1 MKAKSKLN
9 ISVKTILT
17 FMFLVL
23 FLNQNIY
30 SQAWQWARTAGGS
43 GTDAGRRICTD
54 PSGNIIVAGSFA
66 SIAMNIGTVSI
77 NNAGNG
83 DVFVAKFD
91 PNGNY
96 IWSQRIGSTDLESVG
111 GICTDASGRVYVIG
125 SFTSPSLVVGPFAV
139 SNYTNTGIYPDAFV
153 ACFDSFGSIQW
164 LRKYGGAYSD
174 NGDGIIYSNAENALY
189 IAGHYN
195 SISMTVGTTT
205 LTNTNSGGS
214 YTDIFLAK
222 LNNLGNPVWA
232 ITTGGANSS
241 DYAYSL
247 GLDASNNYP
256 YLGGTFSPPSAATPT
271 TQIGTAVLTT
281 YGNQDLYIAKYS
293 NNGVFQW
300 ARSCGSSSSSD
311 YHSDLVVDASNN
323 AYISGYYYGATLSFA
338 SSATTLPNSGQFDA
352 FAAKYNPSGTLQWAN
367 RTLTGGTL
375 NEDALGMAID
385 GNNNIYVAGSFAGTV
400 VSTPAGNL
408 TNSSP
413 GASTDVYV
421 VKMNSSGVTQ
431 WATSAQGAGY
441 ETGYGIAAD
450 ALGNAYV
457 TGAYNIS
464 GPTAFGT
471 TTLNSAGGNDIFY
484 AKIGCLTTNVISPL
498 TVCQGNSA
506 TLTATGATS
515 YTWNT
520 GATGASLVVTPT
532 VSGVYTAT
540 GSTGACIGTPGSA
553 SITLLPASVS
563 AGPNLNLL
571 CKQKSVIS
579 ASCNPASPTSVAW
592 LPASNLSSTTVLN
605 PTVTANFSSQVYTV
619 NVTLNNGCSKTS
631 TINVSTYAQTPDIC
645 QVTVDS
651 LSVNNEIYWEKTLYP
666 QADSFIVY
674 RETSSNV
681 YTRIAGV
688 SRTAFS
694 MYADTNRS
702 IGPANGD
709 PNLTYYRYKL
719 RIKDSCGNISPLSKW
734 HETIFIQDQLNGNF
748 NWNSYAIESATSTP
762 VSIYNLKRRTPATGT
777 ETLVASTTGNLS
789 NDPQYNS
796 YWPLGVKWFVDAIG
810 FNCNPTTKTMVLKTK
825 TRSNQSNDKIF
836 ATGLN
841 SLSSNSNNVSVYPN
855 PTNSVMNIDL
865 NNLTKTETTV
875 ELVNTLGQ
883 TIYSV
888 KAQNQH
894 LVINTESFA
903 AGVYMVHIKQND
915 KVIAVKK
922 AVIER

>member
-1 MKAKSKLN
+1 M
-9 ISVKTILT
+9 
-17 FMFLVL
+17 
-23 FLNQNIY
+23 
-30 SQAWQWARTAGGS
+30 
-43 GTDAGRRICTD
+43 
-54 PSGNIIVAGSFA
+54 
-66 SIAMNIGTVSI
+66 
-77 NNAGNG
+77 
-83 DVFVAKFD
+83 
-91 PNGNY
+91 
-96 IWSQRIGSTDLESVG
+96 
-111 GICTDASGRVYVIG
+111 
-125 SFTSPSLVVGPFAV
+125 
-139 SNYTNTGIYPDAFV
+139 
-153 ACFDSFGSIQW
+153 
-164 LRKYGGAYSD
+164 
-174 NGDGIIYSNAENALY
+174 
-189 IAGHYN
+189 
-195 SISMTVGTTT
+195 
-205 LTNTNSGGS
+205 
-214 YTDIFLAK
+214 
-222 LNNLGNPVWA
+222 
-232 ITTGGANSS
+232 
-241 DYAYSL
+241 
-247 GLDASNNYP
+247 
-256 YLGGTFSPPSAATPT
+256 
-271 TQIGTAVLTT
+271 
-281 YGNQDLYIAKYS
+281 
-293 NNGVFQW
+293 
-300 ARSCGSSSSSD
+300 
-311 YHSDLVVDASNN
+311 
-323 AYISGYYYGATLSFA
+323 
-338 SSATTLPNSGQFDA
+338 
-352 FAAKYNPSGTLQWAN
+352 
-367 RTLTGGTL
+367 
-375 NEDALGMAID
+375 
-385 GNNNIYVAGSFAGTV
+385 
-400 VSTPAGNL
+400 
-408 TNSSP
+408 
-413 GASTDVYV
+413 
-421 VKMNSSGVTQ
+421 
-431 WATSAQGAGY
+431 
-441 ETGYGIAAD
+441 
-450 ALGNAYV
+450 
-457 TGAYNIS
+457 
-464 GPTAFGT
+464 
-471 TTLNSAGGNDIFY
+471 
-484 AKIGCLTTNVISPL
+484 
-498 TVCQGNSA
+498 
-506 TLTATGATS
+506 
-515 YTWNT
+515 
-520 GATGASLVVTPT
+520 
-532 VSGVYTAT
+532 
-540 GSTGACIGTPGSA
+540 
-553 SITLLPASVS
+553 PASVS

-810 FNCNPTTKTMVLKTK
+810 FNCNATTKYGVNSPMVLKTK
-825 TRSNQSNDKIF
+825 TRSNQSNDKIS
-836 ATGLN
+836 ATSIADLN
-841 SLSSNSNNVSVYPN
+841 ALASRISIYPN
-855 PTNSVMNIDL
+855 PANSVMNIDL
-865 NNLTKTETTV
+865 NSLPKTETTV